1 MEKNRAQRSLDSAC
15 KDEAAAIN
23 EIADSGDLE
32 LMLALEHRLQLH
44 DLTNYAK
51 TEREIKNTRLG
62 LTDFMAGLTNY
73 ERLVARPEEYRQQA
87 AGYPSGN
94 RDKQFDVPLDGLRS
108 AVNSQLTRIQQRQ
121 SLMVSEAEK
130 ELHKA
135 RRNLL
140 VAIRKAYAL
149 LQQKVVHG

>member
-1 MEKNRAQRSLDSAC
+1 M
-15 KDEAAAIN
+15 
-23 EIADSGDLE
+23 
-32 LMLALEHRLQLH
+32 M
-44 DLTNYAK
+44 
-51 TEREIKNTRLG
+51 
-62 LTDFMAGLTNY
+62 
-73 ERLVARPEEYRQQA
+73 
-87 AGYPSGN
+87 
-94 RDKQFDVPLDGLRS
+94 DGLRS

-140 VAIRKAYAL
+140 VAIRKAYTL